1 MPKPFYELLEVAADA
16 SSDEIKRAFRRE
28 IAKYHPDKVQHLG
41 KEFQEIAANKAA
53 ELTRAYK
60 TLTDPAARA
69 EYDADGAPSSTETAR
84 TRAASPPPPSS
95 DTAVQPSRPAAP
107 PPPEP
112 PPQSGASVFQ
122 QDRAGANDLVQR
134 ATVMRFRSALTGE
147 FQSWEE
153 FSLAGFQVSCIPKAT
168 FWSLRLP
175 PRVLGRFV
183 PQVDGPAV
191 TETWDMALRLPKDSQ
206 RDTCLI
212 FLMGPAIAPAGELA
226 AALKESMRKPSKT
239 KLVMVP
245 VNTRTWNAHVPNDA
259 PPLVKALIT
268 RLKTM

>member
-1 MPKPFYELLEVAADA
+1 VSA
-16 SSDEIKRAFRRE
+16 
-28 IAKYHPDKVQHLG
+28 
-41 KEFQEIAANKAA
+41 
-53 ELTRAYK
+53 
-60 TLTDPAARA
+60 
-69 EYDADGAPSSTETAR
+69 
-84 TRAASPPPPSS
+84 
-95 DTAVQPSRPAAP
+95 
-107 PPPEP
+107 
-112 PPQSGASVFQ
+112 FQ
-122 QDRAGANDLVQR
+122 QDRVGANDLVQR
-134 ATVMRFRSALTGE
+134 ATVMRFRSALTSE
-147 FQSWEE
+147 FTSWEE
-153 FSLAGFQVSCIPKAT
+153 FSLAGFQVSCIPKAN

-245 VNTRTWNAHVPNDA
+245 VNTRNWSGHVPNDA
-259 PPLVKALIT
+259 PPLVKALLT